1 MSLWARLIDL
11 VAASPFTGTW
21 MSPATALVAM
31 LVLVLARRLL
41 PQDQR
46 HHGRSLLVFLLAGL
60 LLGLLRLGVVAL
72 GAGDTTAG
80 VLVGMVTTFC
90 VAMGAVGTAILVMLV
105 VVPGRARL
113 RVPSIVRD
121 IVQTAAFVLIAFGV
135 LSQSGVN
142 VASLITTAGV
152 LTAVIGLAL
161 QNTLANLFAGLMLNM
176 DRELG
181 VNDWVQV
188 GGKPSGPSGGGASAS
203 ATPMGGQIIQI
214 RWRSTLLRTI
224 DGDLLIVPNSQML
237 STEVYNF
244 SRPRPRHRIWT
255 RVSFNYR
262 HPPNV
267 VRQVLIEA
275 AREAPGVLADPPPD
289 AIPAEFGESA
299 MSYWVRFWTDQ
310 VDRQREIEGEVL
322 GRIWYA
328 VKRADLQLAY
338 PTRDIYL
345 HNSDSDEARK
355 SSADA
360 QRAERLRA
368 VERVDLFGPLDAG
381 EREQLADGMKRVRFA
396 AGENLIRQGDPGD
409 SLYVI
414 AGGQVRVTL
423 LHHGGQQQ
431 IAMLGPGDVIGEMS
445 LMTGE
450 RRAASCT
457 AHTDVVAF
465 VVNHHVVRQVV
476 SLRPQVAE
484 EISGILAAR
493 QAELA
498 KKGGELTAVPGRPG
512 EQRKRLLSMIR
523 DFFDLE

>member
-1 MSLWARLIDL
+1 
-11 VAASPFTGTW
+11 
-21 MSPATALVAM
+21 MSPATALVA
-31 LVLVLARRLL
+31 LAVLVVARRLL
-41 PQDQR
+41 PDEQR
-46 HHGRSLLVFLLAGL
+46 HQGRSLFVFLLVGL
-60 LLGLLRLGVVAL
+60 LLGVLRLGVVAL

-80 VLVGMVTTFC
+80 VLLGMVTTFC
-90 VAMGAVGTAILVMLV
+90 VAMGAVGTAILVTLV

-113 RVPSIVRD
+113 RVPSILRD
-121 IVQTAAFVLIAFGV
+121 ITQAAAFVLIAFGV

-188 GGKPSGPSGGGASAS
+188 GGKPSGLAGGGASTA
-203 ATPMGGQIIQI
+203 ATAMGGQIIQI

-267 VRQVLIEA
+267 VRQVLAEA
-275 AREAPGVLADPPPD
+275 AREAPGVLPDPLPD

-310 VDRQREIEGEVL
+310 VGRQREVEGEVL

-328 VKRADLQLAY
+328 VKRADLQIAY

-345 HNSDSDEARK
+345 HSDSEEARK

-360 QRAERLRA
+360 DRAERLRA
-368 VERVDLFGPLDAG
+368 VGRVDLFGPLDPG
-381 EREQLADGMKRVRFA
+381 EREQLASGMKRVRFA
-396 AGENLIRQGDPGD
+396 AGESLIRQGDPGD

-414 AGGQVRVTL
+414 AGGQVRVSL
-423 LHHGGQQQ
+423 QHQGDAQQV
-431 IAMLGPGDVIGEMS
+431 AMLGPGDVIGEMS

-457 AHTDVVAF
+457 AHTDVVAY
-465 VVNHHVVRQVV
+465 VVDHHIVRQVV

-498 KKGGELTAVPGRPG
+498 RKGGELAAVPGRPG
-512 EQRKRLLSMIR
+512 VERKRLLSMIR
-523 DFFDLE
+523 DFFDLD